1 MTTASLAALK
11 KSFKIT
17 DEAIIKYEKKGDEI
31 ILHVPIKKTYS
42 SNDDII
48 LQARNL
54 VKDRNEQGWS
64 RQDFFADFMKVREKV
79 LKQIREHYEQN

>member
-11 KSFKIT
+11 KNFKIT
-17 DEAIIKYEKKGDEI
+17 DEAILKYERKDDEI

>member
-1 MTTASLAALK
+1 MTTSSLAIIK
-11 KSFKIT
+11 KNFGIDDKVSV
-17 DEAIIKYEKKGDEI
+17 KYEKKDDEL
-31 ILHVPIKKTYS
+31 ILHVPLRSRYH
-42 SNDDII
+42 SNDEII
-48 LQARNL
+48 NQARNL